1 METALCILVNTLVA
15 LNGNDTLLRRGF
27 LQLSGLD
34 KFQTLRVEGLCVI
47 EVGWRPCW
55 ECVPPTLGELVDQV
69 NLIVV
74 VDCIVRDLKGRK
86 NHTSEITYI
95 RVETSL
101 LGFLRG
107 ILRFVLLFA
116 RAHIRPLWLNDFLNW
131 G

>member
-1 METALCILVNTLVA
+1 MKTALRILVNTLVA

-74 VDCIVRDLKGRK
+74 VDCIVRD
-86 NHTSEITYI
+86 I